1 MAAQLEPLQAKLRE
15 AEDTVSQLKGALF
28 SKEKAVTEM
37 RERLESPLRQV
48 VETLSSKLII
58 SLTPCF

>member
-37 RERLESPLRQV
+37 REHLESPLRQV

-58 SLTPCF
+58 SLTPCY

>member
-1 MAAQLEPLQAKLRE
+1 
-15 AEDTVSQLKGALF
+15 
-28 SKEKAVTEM
+28 M

-58 SLTPCF
+58 SLTPCY